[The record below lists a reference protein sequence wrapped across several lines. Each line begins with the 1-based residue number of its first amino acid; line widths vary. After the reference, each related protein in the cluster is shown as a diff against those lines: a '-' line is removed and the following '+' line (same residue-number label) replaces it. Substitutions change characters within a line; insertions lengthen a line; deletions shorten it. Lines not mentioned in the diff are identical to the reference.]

1 MKKYAFIAAAVAV
14 IAALSFV
21 LLKPGGSVA
30 ALNINDLRSDPTAF
44 TGELT
49 VTGIMAAV
57 SPSDPQIIGIM
68 DKSELLCT
76 SATCNKFYLPVRF
89 TGQRPA
95 FGDEVLVT
103 GVLTEGGRLFSATTI
118 NVVRNHKL

>member
-1 MKKYAFIAAAVAV
+1 MKKFILTLVSMLLVA
-14 IAALSFV
+14 I
-21 LLKPGGSVA
+21 VA
-30 ALNINDLRSDPTAF
+30 TGCKQTEAKALNVNDIRSDPTAY
-44 TGELT
+44 TGTLT

-57 SPSDPQIIGIM
+57 SQHDPQIFGIM

-76 SATCNKFYLPVRF
+76 IPNCNKFFLPIRF

-95 FGDEVLVT
+95 YGDEV
-103 GVLTEGGRLFSATTI
+103 VLTGTFTEGDRLFTATKV